1 METETTHWSEFPN
14 GRKAIVKQILVSE
27 EINKSEREELWESQ
41 SLIWEEK
48 LTLWVKLFELEE
60 L

>member
-14 GRKAIVKQILVSE
+14 GRKTIVKQILVLE
-27 EINKSEREELWESQ
+27 EMNKPEREELWESQ
-41 SLIWEEK
+41 SLIWVGK